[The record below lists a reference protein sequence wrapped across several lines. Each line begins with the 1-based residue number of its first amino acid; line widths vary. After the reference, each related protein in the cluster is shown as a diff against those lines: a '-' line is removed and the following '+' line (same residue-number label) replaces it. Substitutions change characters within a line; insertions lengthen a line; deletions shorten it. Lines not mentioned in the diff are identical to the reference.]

1 MRETDANARV
11 AARTPDLSAIGVL
24 VVVMIDLV
32 DPGAPVSILR
42 DDWWRKRSAMGAD
55 QADRLHCPSS

>member
-11 AARTPDLSAIGVL
+11 AARTSDLSAIGVL

-32 DPGAPVSILR
+32 DRGGAGIDP
-42 DDWWRKRSAMGAD
+42 A
-55 QADRLHCPSS
+55 